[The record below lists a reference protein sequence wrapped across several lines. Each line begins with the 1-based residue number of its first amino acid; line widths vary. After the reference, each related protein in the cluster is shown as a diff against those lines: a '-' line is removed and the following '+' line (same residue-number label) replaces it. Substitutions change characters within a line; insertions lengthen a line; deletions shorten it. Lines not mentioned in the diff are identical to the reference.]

1 MPTLKDAVLDALRTV
16 DDPDLHKDLV
26 TLNMI
31 RALEVDEEAGQA
43 RFTVC
48 LTTPACPMKDKIRSD
63 CEEAVRK
70 VPGIKDIQIE
80 MTAEVRQT
88 PPGEG
93 REAIRGVRNIVAV
106 GSGKGGVGKTTTAVN
121 LAVALAKTGA
131 RTALLDADLYGP
143 NVPSML
149 GVAGRPR
156 VIENRIVP
164 LTAHGV
170 SVISMG
176 FLVEEG
182 QPLVWRGPM
191 LHGALR
197 QLLHDVAWG
206 QQDYL
211 IIDLPPGTGDVQL
224 SLSQT
229 VPLAGAVIVTTPQNV
244 ALQDARKGAAMF
256 EKVDVPVLGI
266 VENMSYYLCPAC
278 GHRDE
283 IFDNAG
289 GENAAKKLGVPFLGA
304 LPLNTQIREAMD
316 RGRPVA
322 ADEESPFFSAYR
334 DIAQALAQQIS
345 VRNAKSGNVFAVI
358 PPSS

>member
-1 MPTLKDAVLDALRTV
+1 MPALKDAVLDALRTV
-16 DDPDLHKDLV
+16 EDPDLHKDLV
-26 TLNMI
+26 SLNMI
-31 RALEVDEEAGQA
+31 RDLEVDDAAGEA

-48 LTTPACPMKDKIRSD
+48 LTTPACPLKDKIKSD
-63 CEEAVRK
+63 CQEAVAR
-70 VPGIKDIQIE
+70 VPGIKDIQIN
-80 MTAEVRQT
+80 MTADVRQA
-88 PPGEG
+88 PVDAGKAP
-93 REAIRGVRNIVAV
+93 IPGVRNIIAV

-143 NVPSML
+143 NVPAML
-149 GVAGRPR
+149 GVTGRPR
-156 VIENRIVP
+156 VADNRIVP
-164 LTAHGV
+164 LQAHGITV
-170 SVISMG
+170 LSMG
-176 FLVEEG
+176 FMVEES

-191 LHGALR
+191 LHGALK
-197 QLLHDVAWG
+197 QLIQDVAWG
-206 QQDYL
+206 QQDYM

-229 VPLAGAVIVTTPQNV
+229 VPLTGAVIVTTPQNV

-256 EKVDVPVLGI
+256 AKVDIPVLGVI
-266 VENMSYYLCPAC
+266 ENMSYYLCPEC

-322 ADEESPFFSAYR
+322 AYDESPFFTVYR

-345 VRNAKSGNVFAVI
+345 MQNAKSGNVFAVI
-358 PPSS
+358 PPS